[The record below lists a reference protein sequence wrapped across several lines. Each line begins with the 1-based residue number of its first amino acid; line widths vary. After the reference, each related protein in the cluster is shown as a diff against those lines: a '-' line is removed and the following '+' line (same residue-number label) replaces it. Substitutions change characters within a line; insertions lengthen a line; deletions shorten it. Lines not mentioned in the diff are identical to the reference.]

1 MLSSSGWILSE
12 LLVSIPPMHSPYET
26 CWRLLRTFD
35 LLTIKDVY
43 RRLDEGAEGREI
55 ARMLKMHPSSWSRI
69 KPLMVRVIH
78 VPSNV
83 MLDVLQK
90 TNNARSYDVTEVNE
104 LVADTEKQ
112 LRLIYADGKFV
123 SRGDDLRA

>member
-90 TNNARSYDVTEVNE
+90 TNNAREDDVSEDN
-104 LVADTEKQ
+104 
-112 LRLIYADGKFV
+112 
-123 SRGDDLRA
+123 